1 MENTIKRK
9 VNRVGL
15 VGQIV
20 TIILIVLMSV
30 ACLACL
36 SGGITLAALPKDAA
50 MIGVKGEMDIH
61 VGKSLIGKW
70 INKIPDDPTELNAK
84 LGVNGTEY
92 NDITVE
98 KTESGLTLYASSERF
113 EFRLT
118 RLATAAFSG
127 FVYCAALLV
136 VFVFLKRLCDAFRSC
151 ETPFADDVI
160 RRMTVF
166 AWVLMGCAVLSSIAE
181 AVGNAMI
188 RRSIDLS
195 FSLNP
200 ANMNTGLEVSFSFAP
215 ILIALLVLFLTVIF
229 RYGAQLQKESD
240 EIL

>member
-30 ACLACL
+30 ACFACL
-36 SGGITLAALPKDAA
+36 SGGIALAALPKDAA
-50 MIGVKGEMDIH
+50 AIGVKGEMDIR
-61 VGKSLIGKW
+61 IGKW
-70 INKIPDDPTELNAK
+70 MNDIPDDPTDLNAK

-92 NDITVE
+92 NDITME
-98 KTESGLTLYASSERF
+98 KTDSGLTLYASSERS

-127 FVYCAALLV
+127 FVYCAAMLV
-136 VFVFLKRLCDAFRSC
+136 VFIFLKRLCDAFRSC
-151 ETPFADDVI
+151 ETPFADIVI

-166 AWVLMGCAVLSSIAE
+166 SWVLMGCAVLSSIAE

-188 RRSIDLS
+188 RRTAAERI
-195 FSLNP
+195 
-200 ANMNTGLEVSFSFAP
+200 
-215 ILIALLVLFLTVIF
+215 
-229 RYGAQLQKESD
+229 R
-240 EIL
+240 

>member
-50 MIGVKGEMDIH
+50 TIGVKGEMDIH
-61 VGKSLIGKW
+61 VAKSLIGKW

-98 KTESGLTLYASSERF
+98 KTASGLMLYASSERF

-166 AWVLMGCAVLSSIAE
+166 AWVRDDPAFHRPFLFAE
-181 AVGNAMI
+181 SCKYEYRSGGLVQLCTDSDRTARFVPDRDLPLRCTAAERI
-188 RRSIDLS
+188 RR
-195 FSLNP
+195 
-200 ANMNTGLEVSFSFAP
+200 NTL
-215 ILIALLVLFLTVIF
+215 
-229 RYGAQLQKESD
+229 R
-240 EIL
+240 